1 LLAIKQYKHHL
12 GPAGASKG
20 CTGNIFVRIN
30 VLGALLLDKYRYL
43 SIAGAYQA
51 GETSARTVISP

>member
-12 GPAGASKG
+12 GPAGASKRG
-20 CTGNIFVRIN
+20 PGRSFARIN

-51 GETSARTVISP
+51 GKTSARAVILP